1 MPANNM
7 ATTRCLK
14 MLHKDLLKKML
25 LKDNIHKLEKH
36 ENGKVIMNN
45 LPASMFHMNSLLK
58 SLEVQTT

>member
-14 MLHKDLLKKML
+14 MLHKDLLKRML

-36 ENGKVIMNN
+36 ENGKVITNN
-45 LPASMFHMNSLLK
+45 LPASMFHMNSLL
-58 SLEVQTT
+58 